1 MDNEVV
7 VEIIKA
13 VAMVAVAIFGA
24 GGLVVRWLD
33 KRIRNEKNEAFIK
46 EAQRKQ
52 RYVAECGMRRA
63 QGRWMFW
70 MTKGIERFKKDT
82 GKDYWNGEV
91 ETAHQ
96 KYMEAEDECKRI
108 DQEQLADHI
117 NEQ

>member
-33 KRIRNEKNEAFIK
+33 QKIRNEKSEASLK

-63 QGRWMFW
+63 QSRWMFW
-70 MTKGIERFKKDT
+70 VNKGIKLFKADT
-82 GKDYWNGEV
+82 GKAYWNGEV
-91 ETAHQ
+91 EKAHEQ
-96 KYMEAEDECKRI
+96 YEQAEDECKRI